1 MILVVCGSERSMEKG
16 VGGGDE
22 GEMGRRRKERRRI
35 IAARRRKRRRREE
48 GRRKGKGKG
57 EKIELAEVEKI
68 ALAECMDSS
77 GDVCARE
84 VERTL
89 VRVEG

>member
-1 MILVVCGSERSMEKG
+1 MILFVCGSERSMEKG
-16 VGGGDE
+16 VGGGGE

-57 EKIELAEVEKI
+57 EKIELAE
-68 ALAECMDSS
+68 CMDSS

-89 VRVEG
+89 MRVEG